1 MKKQYGIGSGQ
12 RSFTSLI
19 YLYSKD
25 IEMADILSVPL
36 KKTSE
41 IDLVKPL
48 KNLIALR
55 FSTADNP
62 ENFNDAISEMNKL
75 RSLACVRALDKNESS
90 IEINARYLFAI
101 INVFYILK

>member
-1 MKKQYGIGSGQ
+1 MS
-12 RSFTSLI
+12 
-19 YLYSKD
+19 
-25 IEMADILSVPL
+25 AILSVPL

-62 ENFNDAISEMNKL
+62 ENFNDAISELNKL
-75 RSLACVRALDKNESS
+75 RSLACMRAMDKNETAVDTMAKHVLLMILYFSV
-90 IEINARYLFAI
+90 LFFTI
-101 INVFYILK
+101 KLSETNVNLR

>member
-1 MKKQYGIGSGQ
+1 M
-12 RSFTSLI
+12 
-19 YLYSKD
+19 
-25 IEMADILSVPL
+25 EMSDILSVPL

-62 ENFNDAISEMNKL
+62 ENFNDAISELNKL
-75 RSLACVRALDKNESS
+75 RSLACVRAMDKNEAA
-90 IEINARYLFAI
+90 IEVIARYPVGHLPIHFVIFKTKIHQILPYFHLFWG
-101 INVFYILK
+101 L

>member
-1 MKKQYGIGSGQ
+1 
-12 RSFTSLI
+12 
-19 YLYSKD
+19 
-25 IEMADILSVPL
+25 MADILSVPL
-36 KKTSE
+36 KKTSD

-62 ENFNDAISEMNKL
+62 ENFNDAIVELNKL

-90 IEINARYLFAI
+90 LEICAR
-101 INVFYILK
+101 